1 MIHKKYTI
9 EIPNYITHIK
19 LSESRRAKYYTVT
32 EEERIPKKYK
42 KLGISYD
49 KKGIALDNEGEKI
62 IKNTRVAGTPKLWK
76 INSQDLYSGNLHH
89 HSRAKIMVELH
100 KYFVDIV
107 TKNLLKS
114 LKDNKIVLEE
124 GQKLAFYYTFE
135 GSLDKNKSDLGN
147 KSYLY
152 DKAFQDT
159 ITQRDLS
166 NTKQENVHKIPII
179 EDDSLGY
186 VYNIN
191 FNFIEKEEE
200 KLIINI
206 YICDK
211 DFNIIDLIDKHFK
224 L

>member
-1 MIHKKYTI
+1 MIYKKYTI
-9 EIPNYITHIK
+9 EIPNYITHIE
-19 LSESRRAKYYTVT
+19 LSKARRPKYYNVT
-32 EEERIPKKYK
+32 EEDKIPKKHK
-42 KLGISYD
+42 KLGITYD
-49 KKGIALDNEGEKI
+49 KKGIALDSNGEKI
-62 IKNTRVAGTPKLWK
+62 VKNTRVAGTPKLWK

-100 KYFVDIV
+100 KYFVDVI

-114 LKDNKIVLEE
+114 LKDNKIELEE

-135 GSLDKNKSDLGN
+135 GSLSKNKSDLGN
-147 KSYLY
+147 KAYLY

-166 NTKQENVHKIPII
+166 NTKQQNVHKIPII
-179 EDDSLGY
+179 QDDSLGY

-211 DFNIIDLIDKHFK
+211 EFNITDLIDKTFK

>member
-1 MIHKKYTI
+1 
-9 EIPNYITHIK
+9 
-19 LSESRRAKYYTVT
+19 
-32 EEERIPKKYK
+32 
-42 KLGISYD
+42 
-49 KKGIALDNEGEKI
+49 
-62 IKNTRVAGTPKLWK
+62 
-76 INSQDLYSGNLHH
+76 
-89 HSRAKIMVELH
+89 
-100 KYFVDIV
+100 V

-114 LKDNKIVLEE
+114 LKDNKIELEE

-135 GSLDKNKSDLGN
+135 GSLSKNKSDLGN
-147 KSYLY
+147 KAYLY

-166 NTKQENVHKIPII
+166 NTKQQNVHKIPII
-179 EDDSLGY
+179 QDDSLGY

-211 DFNIIDLIDKHFK
+211 EFNITDLIDKTFK

>member
-1 MIHKKYTI
+1 MIYKKYTI
-9 EIPNYITHIK
+9 EIPDYITHIE
-19 LSESRRAKYYTVT
+19 LSKSRRAKYYTIT
-32 EEERIPKKYK
+32 EEDKIPKKYK

-49 KKGIALDNEGEKI
+49 KKGIALDNVGDKI
-62 IKNTRVAGTPKLWK
+62 VKNTRVAGTPKLWK

-100 KYFVDIV
+100 KYFVDVV

-114 LKDNKIVLEE
+114 LKDNKIALEE
-124 GQKLAFYYTFE
+124 DQKLAFYYTFE
-135 GSLDKNKSDLGN
+135 GSLKKNTGDLEN

-152 DKAFQDT
+152 NKTFLDT
-159 ITQRDLS
+159 ITTNELTL
-166 NTKQENVHKIPII
+166 TKEENRYKMGIIP
-179 EDDSLGY
+179 DDSLGY

-211 DFNIIDLIDKHFK
+211 DFNITDLIDKHFK

>member
-32 EEERIPKKYK
+32 EEDRIPKKYK

-100 KYFVDIV
+100 KYFVDVV

-135 GSLDKNKSDLGN
+135 GSLDKNK
-147 KSYLY
+147 
-152 DKAFQDT
+152 
-159 ITQRDLS
+159 R
-166 NTKQENVHKIPII
+166 
-179 EDDSLGY
+179 
-186 VYNIN
+186 
-191 FNFIEKEEE
+191 
-200 KLIINI
+200 
-206 YICDK
+206 
-211 DFNIIDLIDKHFK
+211 
-224 L
+224 

>member
-32 EEERIPKKYK
+32 EEDRIPKKYK

-49 KKGIALDNEGEKI
+49 KKGIALDNVGEKI
-62 IKNTRVAGTPKLWK
+62 VKNTRVAGTPKLWK

-100 KYFVDIV
+100 KYFVDVV
-107 TKNLLKS
+107 TKNLFKS

-159 ITQRDLS
+159 ITQRDLF

-211 DFNIIDLIDKHFK
+211 DFNITDLIDKHFK

>member
-9 EIPNYITHIK
+9 EIPDYITHIE
-19 LSESRRAKYYTVT
+19 LSKSRRAKYYTIT
-32 EEERIPKKYK
+32 EENRIPKKYK

-49 KKGIALDNEGEKI
+49 KKGIALDSVGDKI
-62 IKNTRVAGTPKLWK
+62 VKNTRVAGTPKLWK

-100 KYFVDIV
+100 KYFVDVV

-114 LKDNKIVLEE
+114 LKDNKITLEE
-124 GQKLAFYYTFE
+124 DQKLAFYYTFE
-135 GSLDKNKSDLGN
+135 GSLKKNTGDLEN

-152 DKAFQDT
+152 NKTFLDT
-159 ITQRDLS
+159 ITTNELTL
-166 NTKQENVHKIPII
+166 TKEENRHKMGIIP
-179 EDDSLGY
+179 DDSLGY

-211 DFNIIDLIDKHFK
+211 DFNITDLIDKHFK

>member
-1 MIHKKYTI
+1 MIYKKYTI
-9 EIPNYITHIK
+9 EIPDYITHIK
-19 LSESRRAKYYTVT
+19 LSESRRAKYYTIT
-32 EEERIPKKYK
+32 EEDRIPKKYK

-49 KKGIALDNEGEKI
+49 KKGIALDSEGEKI
-62 IKNTRVAGTPKLWK
+62 VKNTRVAGTPKLWK

-100 KYFVDIV
+100 KYFVDVV

-114 LKDNKIVLEE
+114 LKANKIELEE
-124 GQKLAFYYTFE
+124 GQKLAFYYIFE
-135 GSLDKNKSDLGN
+135 GSLKKNTGDLEN

-152 DKAFQDT
+152 NKTFLDT
-159 ITQRDLS
+159 ITTNELTL
-166 NTKQENVHKIPII
+166 TKEKNRYKMGIIP
-179 EDDSLGY
+179 DDSLGY

-211 DFNIIDLIDKHFK
+211 DFNITDLIDKHFK

>member
-1 MIHKKYTI
+1 MARQLSSIKGLLFTSTGDTEKTHGEIYDDIRAI
-9 EIPNYITHIK
+9 EGVVT
-19 LSESRRAKYYTVT
+19 LS
-32 EEERIPKKYK
+32 
-42 KLGISYD
+42 
-49 KKGIALDNEGEKI
+49 
-62 IKNTRVAGTPKLWK
+62 TR
-76 INSQDLYSGNLHH
+76 
-89 HSRAKIMVELH
+89 
-100 KYFVDIV
+100 
-107 TKNLLKS
+107 
-114 LKDNKIVLEE
+114 
-124 GQKLAFYYTFE
+124 
-135 GSLDKNKSDLGN
+135 SLDKNKSDLGN

-166 NTKQENVHKIPII
+166 NTKQQNVHKIPII

-211 DFNIIDLIDKHFK
+211 DFNITDLIDKHFK